1 MIDARSPLFARFL
14 FFFSFISVCA
24 ACITCSVIFHV
35 SAAVSSKR
43 AVAARLAPASKNRSV
58 VFLLLNWA
66 NEGSAWSSHANTK
79 ARWPFCSITLSLW
92 KRRTLVIRKIFCEQ
106 KLSLCFVSF
115 ANEINAMLFVRKTPL
130 SCWLTLR
137 AACDSWC
144 SSSKICWTSRPG
156 SRASLLFF

>member
-66 NEGSAWSSHANTK
+66 NEGSA
-79 ARWPFCSITLSLW
+79 
-92 KRRTLVIRKIFCEQ
+92 
-106 KLSLCFVSF
+106 
-115 ANEINAMLFVRKTPL
+115 
-130 SCWLTLR
+130 
-137 AACDSWC
+137 
-144 SSSKICWTSRPG
+144 
-156 SRASLLFF
+156 